1 MASYE
6 FLNLVFSQQGVVTIE
21 QFIQVYDYSPTLL
34 SIMYDE
40 DREYQYEFWFSDKTE
55 PIFCNI

>member
-1 MASYE
+1 MASYD
-6 FLNLVFSQQGVVTIE
+6 FLNLVFSQQGVITVD

-40 DREYQYEFWFSDKTE
+40 DREYQYEFWFSDKIE